1 MGCLWFRSW
10 CYYPPDT
17 GNLPVNSHGSRRV
30 VGALSGSS
38 WPGLG
43 VICLICGISGAVGAV
58 AYRAILDR
66 NSSELGRGIRPDNAE
81 QQ

>member
-1 MGCLWFRSW
+1 
-10 CYYPPDT
+10 
-17 GNLPVNSHGSRRV
+17 
-30 VGALSGSS
+30 VGALSGSF

-43 VICLICGISGAVGAV
+43 VICLIAGISGAVGAV